1 MSALSAAAPSY
12 VLAKIDVPAALCPD
26 LDARMVEVVP
36 GAADGSA
43 LELSA
48 GGPACLVSV
57 HPPTSRPQFHWHLAP
72 NIASRLPVCF
82 VELLAHFC
90 QLPDVA
96 VVYKECKE
104 CDGSFNGKFDMR
116 ISITVLDK
124 TAKGES
130 VYNRLPDH
138 FKTEVGK
145 LLLEMFGPVDAYKIR
160 RLELTIYAASTER
173 HAGETLEWVAL
184 DWHKDGDLDLELCG
198 PSARMCVF
206 RCVCQWVRVR
216 ACVSET
222 YACD

>member
-12 VLAKIDVPAALCPD
+12 VLAKIDVPAALCRD

-43 LELSA
+43 LALSA

-96 VVYKECKE
+96 VVYKECDSKSE
-104 CDGSFNGKFDMR
+104 GKFDMR

-124 TAKGES
+124 SVVGES
-130 VYNRLPDH
+130 VYSRLPDH

-145 LLLEMFGPVDAYKIR
+145 LLLVMFGPVDAYKIR

-206 RCVCQWVRVR
+206 GCVYQWVR
-216 ACVSET
+216 ACVRV
-222 YACD
+222 

>member
-1 MSALSAAAPSY
+1 
-12 VLAKIDVPAALCPD
+12 
-26 LDARMVEVVP
+26 MVEVVP

-57 HPPTSRPQFHWHLAP
+57 HPPTSRPHFHWHLAP
-72 NIASRLPVCF
+72 NIASPSRLPVCF

-96 VVYKECKE
+96 VGK
-104 CDGSFNGKFDMR
+104 FNGKFDMR

-138 FKTEVGK
+138 FKIEVGK
-145 LLLEMFGPVDAYKIR
+145 LLIEMFGPVDAYYSIR
-160 RLELTIYAASTER
+160 SAVSSSPSTPPAQSVMR
-173 HAGETLEWVAL
+173 
-184 DWHKDGDLDLELCG
+184 
-198 PSARMCVF
+198 AR
-206 RCVCQWVRVR
+206 R
-216 ACVSET
+216 SSG
-222 YACD
+222 